1 MMQAEKDN
9 ILKDKGTGGIYFRKA
24 VGYWEGFSFI
34 VGIVI
39 GSGIFIAPTGVIRFS
54 HLNVG
59 VALCIWGVCG
69 LLSLMAA
76 LCYAELGV
84 SLPSSGGSYYYNK
97 RALGSIPAFIYMCV
111 IVFFQRPASCSA
123 KALTLS
129 EYTLQPFYG
138 ECEVPEVAK
147 KSLAVVVLLFLTIIN
162 CFNTK
167 WAVLVQKVFTFLKI
181 LSLNVIIF
189 GGISQLYNVKTSSLA
204 NGFSGK
210 IASASDLAQAI
221 YQGMWAYSGWSAVN
235 TIAEELKN
243 PRKNIPRCISTALP
257 VVTLLYVLVNVSY
270 LTVMTPKEMTMSAAV
285 GNTWASRVLGSF
297 FWIIPMSVAIST
309 FGSIN
314 GSTFLQ
320 GRLKYA
326 ASREGHLPSFFS
338 MLHIHHLTPAPG
350 IILSGLLSILFVISS
365 SLLTLT
371 SYFGFFSW
379 VVITMT
385 CISLL
390 VLRYREPDLPRP
402 YKVPLPIVLLTI
414 GAGIFFILAPII
426 RSPKK
431 QYIYGLLAMFGSLIF
446 YVPFVHFKLR
456 FKFFDKV
463 TYIMQLLC
471 EVSFIDESKAFK
483 EK

>member
-1 MMQAEKDN
+1 MA
-9 ILKDKGTGGIYFRKA
+9 LS
-24 VGYWEGFSFI
+24 VW
-34 VGIVI
+34 
-39 GSGIFIAPTGVIRFS
+39 
-54 HLNVG
+54 
-59 VALCIWGVCG
+59 VASG

-76 LCYAELGV
+76 FCYAELGV
-84 SLPSSGGSYYYNK
+84 TLPSSGGSYIYIK
-97 RALGSIPAFIYMCV
+97 RALGSVPAFIY
-111 IVFFQRPASCSA
+111 IWTSSFLLSPASLA
-123 KALTLS
+123 TQAFTFT
-129 EYTLQPFYG
+129 EYALQPFYS
-138 ECEVPEVAK
+138 ECSSPDMIK
-147 KSLAVVVLLFLTIIN
+147 KGLAVTVLLLLCTIN
-162 CFNTK
+162 SLNAT
-167 WAVLVQKVFTFLKI
+167 WALRLQNVFTTLKLSALSTIVIAGVVQLGKGKTYI
-181 LSLNVIIF
+181 LES
-189 GGISQLYNVKTSSLA
+189 
-204 NGFSGK
+204 GFSGQL
-210 IASASDLAQAI
+210 AGASDIAEAV
-221 YQGMWAYSGWSAVN
+221 YQGMWAYSGWESLN
-235 TIAEELKN
+235 DIAEELKN